1 MSMTQIEQLI
11 AVLSQ
16 NQVSFVLIGGLA
28 ANAHGSAQL
37 TFDVDVCY
45 ERTPD
50 NIQRLCIALEPFHPY
65 LRGAPPGLPFRFD
78 PPTVSAGLNFTLTT
92 DLGDLDLLGEVSG
105 LGSFDQVVTASERIR
120 LFGFAVWVLS
130 LEGLIRSKKAAGR
143 PKDLNALPELEALL
157 ALRNQKS

>member
-1 MSMTQIEQLI
+1 MTQIEELI
-11 AVLSQ
+11 AVLSEKR
-16 NQVSFVLIGGLA
+16 VAFVLIGGLA
-28 ANAHGSAQL
+28 ANARGSAQL

-50 NIQRLCIALEPFHPY
+50 NIQRLCNALEPFHPY
-65 LRGAPPGLPFRFD
+65 LRGAPTGLPFRFD
-78 PPTVSAGLNFTLTT
+78 PPTVIAGLNFTLVT

-105 LGSFDQVVTASERIR
+105 LGKFDQVVAASEKME

-130 LEGLIRSKKAAGR
+130 LEGLIHSKKAAGR

-157 ALRNQKS
+157 VLRNQKS